1 MAPILER
8 VGDFYRQPNA
18 PGTDRRIFSLL
29 VLGCGVLLVAAFL
42 VPHFNPPMG
51 GEYFIFWLVGLM
63 GLLGAL
69 AVLRKERGAI
79 GAAAAV
85 VAVLAVASVA
95 FLVCFALVAA
105 WLMSSL
111 MSN

>member
-1 MAPILER
+1 
-8 VGDFYRQPNA
+8 
-18 PGTDRRIFSLL
+18 
-29 VLGCGVLLVAAFL
+29 
-42 VPHFNPPMG
+42 
-51 GEYFIFWLVGLM
+51 
-63 GLLGAL
+63 
-69 AVLRKERGAI
+69 VLRKERGAI